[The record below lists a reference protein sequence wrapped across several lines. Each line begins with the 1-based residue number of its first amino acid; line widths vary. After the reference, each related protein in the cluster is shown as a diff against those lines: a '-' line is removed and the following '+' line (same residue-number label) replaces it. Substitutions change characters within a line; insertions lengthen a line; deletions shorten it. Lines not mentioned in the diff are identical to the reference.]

1 MTVWSTHLILQ
12 WTSFF
17 FFLYI
22 RIRGLKVL
30 KNSKL
35 RSHYQEYKNDKK
47 LKILVYSKVI
57 VFYLFTL
64 LKIRT
69 SIRNGLRKIYMKRF
83 FEFTL
88 FLQKYSVLDSKA
100 NKIWSPFLSF
110 REIERYR
117 EKRVRDRLYI
127 RKEKQNFKWF
137 VCVA

>member
-35 RSHYQEYKNDKK
+35 RSHYQEYKDDKK
-47 LKILVYSKVI
+47 LKILVI

-83 FEFTL
+83 FEFTI

-100 NKIWSPFLSF
+100 NKIWSPFSSF

-137 VCVA
+137 VCVT